1 MLNLQLARKYS
12 KAMFEIAQ
20 DEKKLDAYGEELA
33 SVKKDFAS
41 APQLKGY
48 LANPQIQ
55 RSDKKQLLGKL
66 FQGEISDTMLH
77 FLYLLVD
84 KRRIELF
91 DAIEEIYRA
100 LANEARGII
109 VADVTSA
116 QPLTGAQQESIKA
129 KLSQVTGRTVE
140 LRLHEDASLI
150 GGVVVRMG
158 DKRIDGSVQGRL
170 QKLTAE
176 LLANN

>member
-20 DEKKLDAYGEELA
+20 DENKLEAYGKELA
-33 SVKKDFAS
+33 SVKKDLAS

-55 RSDKKQLLGKL
+55 RKDKKELLGKL
-66 FQGEISDTMLH
+66 FEGEVSETLLH
-77 FLYLLVD
+77 FMYLLVD

-91 DAIEEIYRA
+91 DAIEEIYHS

-116 QPLTGAQQESIKA
+116 QPLTEAQQQKIA
-129 KLSQVTGRTVE
+129 RKLCEVTGKTID
-140 LRLHEDASLI
+140 LRLHEDKSLI
-150 GGVVVRMG
+150 GGIVVRMG
-158 DKRIDGSVQGRL
+158 DKRIDGSVAGRL

-176 LLANN
+176 LLSK